1 MSAFLFNV
9 SAINEHYIQ
18 EVENEMIESTASQ
31 SLKSN
36 EMMNKTIY
44 KDKMG
49 VNLLKEELQ
58 KYFHYFID
66 KSAYLKTLVEEL
78 SQKEER

>member
-31 SLKSN
+31 SFKSN

-44 KDKMG
+44 KDKIG
-49 VNLLKEELQ
+49 VNLLKEQL
-58 KYFHYFID
+58 
-66 KSAYLKTLVEEL
+66 
-78 SQKEER
+78 